1 MDIGARNIDQLRQ
14 IGDDEQRASAAVEYI
29 AAREKAIAEARQIR
43 DTAIK
48 NMAEKYGATEAAR
61 RAGVSV
67 STVKAIRR

>member
-1 MDIGARNIDQLRQ
+1 MDIGARNLDQLRE
-14 IGDDEQRASAAVEYI
+14 IDNDEQRATAAAEYI
-29 AAREKAIAEARQIR
+29 AAREKAIGEARQIR

-48 NMAEKYGATEAAR
+48 NMAEKYGSTEAAR